1 MEEVANNH
9 IFLIDTAA
17 SHHVILNT
25 LREQEK
31 IGKSRSANGIGGEV
45 NGITTTEH
53 ELLRECLVIR
63 TSPFN
68 LIS

>member
-17 SHHVILNT
+17 SHHVILNA
-25 LREQEK
+25 LREQER
-31 IGKSRSANGIGGEV
+31 IGKSRSVNGIGGEV